1 MRIIFPFVLLFITL
15 SCDDLNKASKDILI
29 ARVNNNY
36 IYKSD
41 IELLNLKFSSV
52 NDSIVKVKSYIDNW
66 AKNHL
71 LYEKSILNIS
81 NEKKYV
87 IDQLIDEYKFN
98 LYNNSYRE
106 NIVKYKIDT
115 LITEIQ
121 LRDYYMKNF
130 SNFLLKEPLYKIR
143 FIGLPKDNIDRKQI
157 SRRFQRFSESDKVFI
172 DSLSYQFTKS
182 FLNDSIWITK
192 KTLLNIAPF
201 VDPEKVLK
209 IKKPKY
215 FEFEQAIQ
223 LYLFKIEDY
232 LNKNEVSPFS
242 YIERTIRSLVF
253 SKRKL
258 EFLKRFDQEIINDAI
273 ENKKYELYK

>member
-192 KTLLNIAPF
+192 KTLLSIAPF
-201 VDPEKVLK
+201 VDPEKVLM

-258 EFLKRFDQEIINDAI
+258 EFLKKFDQEIINDAI

>member
-71 LYEKSILNIS
+71 LYEKAILNIS

-98 LYNNSYRE
+98 L
-106 NIVKYKIDT
+106 
-115 LITEIQ
+115 
-121 LRDYYMKNF
+121 
-130 SNFLLKEPLYKIR
+130 
-143 FIGLPKDNIDRKQI
+143 
-157 SRRFQRFSESDKVFI
+157 
-172 DSLSYQFTKS
+172 
-182 FLNDSIWITK
+182 
-192 KTLLNIAPF
+192 
-201 VDPEKVLK
+201 
-209 IKKPKY
+209 
-215 FEFEQAIQ
+215 
-223 LYLFKIEDY
+223 
-232 LNKNEVSPFS
+232 
-242 YIERTIRSLVF
+242 
-253 SKRKL
+253 
-258 EFLKRFDQEIINDAI
+258 
-273 ENKKYELYK
+273 